1 VLVREIMTPYP
12 AYIRMGA
19 DIRRAAEII
28 SVSEVSHLMVLDH
41 DDTFVGALSEDD
53 LVRAMLPR
61 FDDVMGGGGT
71 MGDAFR
77 IFLEKGREM
86 AGRSI
91 DTLVE
96 RDAITVASSE
106 QVARAAVVMTE
117 QRLRRLPVVDAG
129 KLAGTLSRSDIC
141 RAVIYHS

>member
-1 VLVREIMTPYP
+1 VLVRDIMTPYP
-12 AYIRMGA
+12 AYIRVGA

-53 LVRAMLPR
+53 LMRAMLPR
-61 FDDVMGGGGT
+61 FDEVVAGGGT

-77 IFLEKGREM
+77 IFVEKGQEM
-86 AGRSI
+86 AGHSI
-91 DTLVE
+91 DALVE
-96 RDAITVASSE
+96 RDAVTVASTD

-117 QRLRRLPVVDAG
+117 QRIRRLPVVDNG

>member
-1 VLVREIMTPYP
+1 MLVREIMTPYP

-41 DDTFVGALSEDD
+41 DDAFVGSLSEDD
-53 LVRAMLPR
+53 LVRALLPR
-61 FDDVMGGGGT
+61 FDDVIGGGGT
-71 MGDAFR
+71 MADAFR

-91 DTLVE
+91 DPLVE

-106 QVARAAVVMTE
+106 QVARAAVVMAE
-117 QRLRRLPVVDAG
+117 QRLRRLPVVDGG

>member
-1 VLVREIMTPYP
+1 MLVREIMTPYP

-61 FDDVMGGGGT
+61 FDDVMSGGGS
-71 MGDAFR
+71 MADAFR
-77 IFLEKGREM
+77 IFLEKGREL

-91 DTLVE
+91 DPLVE
-96 RDAITVASSE
+96 RDAITVTSGE
-106 QVARAAVVMTE
+106 QVARAAVVMAE

>member
-1 VLVREIMTPYP
+1 MLVREIMTPYP
-12 AYIRMGA
+12 AYIRLGA

-61 FDDVMGGGGT
+61 FDDVMSGGGS
-71 MGDAFR
+71 MADAFR
-77 IFLEKGREM
+77 IFLEKGREL

-91 DTLVE
+91 DPLVE
-96 RDAITVASSE
+96 RDAITVASTE
-106 QVARAAVVMTE
+106 QVARAAVVMAE
-117 QRLRRLPVVDAG
+117 QRLRRLPVVDGG

>member
-1 VLVREIMTPYP
+1 MLVREIMTPYP
-12 AYIRMGA
+12 AYIRVGA

-61 FDDVMGGGGT
+61 FDDVMAGGGT

-91 DTLVE
+91 DPLVE
-96 RDAITVASSE
+96 RDAITVTSTE
-106 QVARAAVVMTE
+106 QVARAAVVMAE
-117 QRLRRLPVVDAG
+117 QRLRRLPVVDGG